1 MKKILYFLTMALAL
15 IVVSSCS
22 EDDVVYN
29 TAPRAA
35 FTMSE
40 APEGYEINKAITFTD
55 ASTPEANTNIV
66 SWLWSF
72 GDEANT
78 TSTEKSPTFTYTKE
92 GVYNVTLTVT
102 DNHNLKATLTKSITV
117 LDPLAAISVQWA
129 ANLSGSVTGGSS
141 PAVSAD
147 GKAVYM
153 LTGGNAAE
161 PGRLT
166 AFNIASGGTSW
177 VLDIDAAMVS
187 NHPTGSAAAGCKD
200 IYSNPSV
207 GADGNVYFIVR
218 DL

>member
-72 GDEANT
+72 GDEAN
-78 TSTEKSPTFTYTKE
+78 K
-92 GVYNVTLTVT
+92 
-102 DNHNLKATLTKSITV
+102 I
-117 LDPLAAISVQWA
+117 
-129 ANLSGSVTGGSS
+129 
-141 PAVSAD
+141 
-147 GKAVYM
+147 
-153 LTGGNAAE
+153 
-161 PGRLT
+161 GR
-166 AFNIASGGTSW
+166 AH
-177 VLDIDAAMVS
+177 V
-187 NHPTGSAAAGCKD
+187 
-200 IYSNPSV
+200 
-207 GADGNVYFIVR
+207 
-218 DL
+218 